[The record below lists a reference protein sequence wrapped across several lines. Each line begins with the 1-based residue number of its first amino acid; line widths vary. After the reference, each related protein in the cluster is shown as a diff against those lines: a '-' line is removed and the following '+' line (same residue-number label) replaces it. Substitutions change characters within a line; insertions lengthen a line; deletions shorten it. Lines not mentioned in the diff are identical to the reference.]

1 MGRNG
6 PSVAGWIALLALAA
20 CGRTAD
26 FSGPAPAG
34 AMQCVLEHAIVAG
47 YVSVEGGVDRGFLR
61 LAQALPEASQR
72 DRPEPDPDLGDVVL
86 RDLRQIPVENQLEI
100 REERGM
106 LRVSVIGLTDEG
118 VRVVPGGNADD
129 HARTIL
135 ALCTA
140 TPPLPPES
148 ADEQT
153 PPGGEVRLFPGA
165 PR

>member
-1 MGRNG
+1 MRRNG
-6 PSVAGWIALLALAA
+6 TSAPVWITLLALAA

-34 AMQCVLEHAIVAG
+34 AMQCALEHAIVAG

-61 LAQALPEASQR
+61 LAQAIPEASQR

-86 RDLRQIPVENQLEI
+86 RAPRQIPVENQLEI
-100 REERGM
+100 REEREM
-106 LRVSVIGLTDEG
+106 LRISVIGLPDEG
-118 VRVVPGGNADD
+118 VRVGPGGNAED

-135 ALCTA
+135 AHCTA

-148 ADEQT
+148 VDEQT
-153 PPGGEVRLFPGA
+153 PPGVGQPA
-165 PR
+165 PDSPR